1 MTSIRKAIS
10 LAAATASCVVAL
22 CCPAFAGSYVVSA
35 CSPSSTP
42 GLWAQTNTAPDGF
55 ATGNLCGGP
64 AVGPVDGGNTGSLY
78 AEDILGSAALIP
90 NGARAGWTFNA
101 PAGTTITAISYYRRL
116 AAYKSNDGVAGL
128 YQANGAALEECFI
141 QLPFGSSIFCTLPNS
156 QAPVTFS
163 GLSTSS
169 LFFGVACRIVT
180 GASACIT
187 GGTIHETQAQMYSAR
202 VTLAES
208 SAPTLNNL
216 GGALWSGGLVSGVV
230 PVSFSASDAT
240 GIKEQLVR
248 SDSGQTLISSP
259 QACDF
264 TLAQPCPQ
272 QPNGV
277 LNVDTTRV
285 PDGPRTFSVVV
296 VDAAGN
302 SQVATSPT
310 MIVDNHGPPPPPG
323 FTAAPKTDGSN
334 AIALAW
340 RNPPNAPAAVTGAM
354 VQLCEAS
361 CPAAQ
366 RIGASGAAQITA
378 PGPGL
383 YTVRLWL
390 VDSAG
395 RGGPHNAALAS
406 VRVPTSTSGGSST
419 STRTKISAVI
429 KGSRLRVSGTIA
441 RTGRVRVSWR
451 SKIAGRTVG
460 AGSKVV
466 TIRKHRVLLGFTLSS
481 HARRGVTRIAV
492 RSGSRIVAHARAH
505 RA

>member
-1 MTSIRKAIS
+1 MTSLRKAIS
-10 LAAATASCVVAL
+10 LAATTAACLLTLSCS
-22 CCPAFAGSYVVSA
+22 AFAGSYVVSA

-42 GLWAQTNTAPDGF
+42 GLWVQTNGAPAGF

-90 NGARAGWTFNA
+90 DGARAGWTFNA
-101 PAGTTITAISYYRRL
+101 PPGTTITAISYYRRL
-116 AAYKSNDGVAGL
+116 AAYKSNNGVAGL

-141 QLPFGSSIFCTLPNS
+141 QLPLGSSIFCTLPNN

-169 LFFGVACRIVT
+169 LFFGIACRIVD

-187 GGTIHETQAQMYSAR
+187 GGTIHHTQAQMYSAR

-208 SAPTLNNL
+208 SAPSLSNV

-248 SDSGQTLISSP
+248 SDAGQTLISSP

-272 QPNGV
+272 QPTGV

-302 SQVATSPT
+302 SQIATSPT
-310 MIVDNHGPPPPPG
+310 VIVDNQGPPPPPG
-323 FTAAPKTDGSN
+323 FTATAKTDGSN
-334 AIALAW
+334 TIALAW

-354 VQLCEAS
+354 VQLCETS

-383 YTVRLWL
+383 YSVRLWL
-390 VDSAG
+390 LDTAG
-395 RGGPHNAALAS
+395 RGGAHNAALAS
-406 VRVPTSTSGGSST
+406 VRVPASTSGRSTT
-419 STRTKISAVI
+419 STRTKISAVL
-429 KGSRLRVSGTIA
+429 KGSRLRVSGSIN

-451 SKIAGRTVG
+451 SKVGRRTVG
-460 AGSKVV
+460 AGSRVV
-466 TIRKHRVLLGFTLSS
+466 TIRKHKIALNFTLSAR
-481 HARRGVTRIAV
+481 ARRGTTRIAI
-492 RSGSRIVAHARAH
+492 RSGSRIVGHALAR
-505 RA
+505 RS